1 MQKKHA
7 LVALCILK
15 SLYLTKEG
23 ITVLSVHIPNKK
35 SFRMIQTLAYQLN
48 VCTYG
53 TGDIYL

>member
-7 LVALCILK
+7 LVALCRLK

-23 ITVLSVHIPNKK
+23 VTVLSVHVPSKK
-35 SFRMIQTLAYQLN
+35 SFRIIQTLAHQLN
-48 VCTYG
+48 ICTYR

>member
-35 SFRMIQTLAYQLN
+35 AS
-48 VCTYG
+48 G
-53 TGDIYL
+53 